1 MISTLQKFRSR
12 TWAERGLL
20 LETLLLLGLMR
31 AAILL
36 FPFQRIAHWL
46 KLEPDELQTSQVSET
61 WEVSTAETI
70 GWAIRAAAARTPWQS
85 TCLVQALAGVYM
97 LKRRKLPAALI
108 LAVTKNGV
116 VQEGFAAHAWL
127 RCGEVVLTGEEG
139 HEHYKVI
146 TTFTVN
152 FEKNL

>member
-1 MISTLQKFRSR
+1 LIVINTLRKLRSR
-12 TWAERGLL
+12 TWVERGLL
-20 LETLLLLGLMR
+20 LEALFLLGLMR
-31 AAILL
+31 VAILL
-36 FPFQRIAHWL
+36 FPFQRVARWL
-46 KLEPDELQTSQVSET
+46 KLEPNETQTSQVSGT
-61 WEVSTAETI
+61 WEVSDRI
-70 GWAIRAAAARTPWQS
+70 GWAVRASAARAPWQS
-85 TCLVQALAGVYM
+85 ACLVQALAGMVM